1 MNLETFEQTVV
12 PTLNPIRYRM
22 TTKGFFRLA
31 RVQSV
36 YKTEFPFNNE
46 YERYFVIED
55 SVYTL
60 SDTAKMDVNESFKL
74 EDNYNGI
81 TFEKTEKSCYVNV
94 PKDRF
99 ILVNEQVTDNLIV
112 VEKDRSIQTIQ
123 ESVNEFQLE
132 KDRSTEL
139 IEEAP
144 IEMKQNTIK
153 TNTLETTKDFYEFV
167 TDVLDNCENTLIN
180 KGREYTESH
189 WLENFEDACRF
200 KGLEINSANL
210 IKILDGY
217 RLKHQV
223 SIMKLQKDIENGK
236 YVSTDLINE
245 KYGDLINYN
254 LIEQAIILKYN
265 NINKFSF

>member
-1 MNLETFEQTVV
+1 MNLEQFEQTVV
-12 PTLNPIRYRM
+12 PTLNPDKYRI
-22 TTKGFFRLA
+22 TVKGFFRMIKA
-31 RVQSV
+31 QSV

-46 YERYFVIED
+46 YERYFLIENG
-55 SVYTL
+55 VYTL
-60 SDTAKMDVNESFKL
+60 SDTAKMDINESFKL

-94 PKDRF
+94 PKNRF

-112 VEKDRSIQTIQ
+112 VEKDRSTKEEVFDLEYNNEYLVETNKTI
-123 ESVNEFQLE
+123 
-132 KDRSTEL
+132 D
-139 IEEAP
+139 
-144 IEMKQNTIK
+144 TI
-153 TNTLETTKDFYEFV
+153 NTLETTKDFYKFV
-167 TDVLDNCENTLIN
+167 ANTLDNCKNTLIN

-200 KGLEINSANL
+200 KGLEINSTNL

-223 SIMKLQKDIENGK
+223 SIVKLQKDIENGK

-245 KYGDLINYN
+245 KYVDLMNYN

-265 NINKFSF
+265 HINKISF

>member
-1 MNLETFEQTVV
+1 MNLEQFEQTVV
-12 PTLNPIRYRM
+12 PTLNPDKYRI
-22 TTKGFFRLA
+22 TVKGFFRMIKA
-31 RVQSV
+31 QSV

-46 YERYFVIED
+46 YERYFLIENG
-55 SVYTL
+55 VYTL
-60 SDTAKMDVNESFKL
+60 SDTAKMDINESFKL

-112 VEKDRSIQTIQ
+112 VEKDRSTQTMQ
-123 ESVNEFQLE
+123 ELE
-132 KDRSTEL
+132 KDKITKEETL
-139 IEEAP
+139 IE
-144 IEMKQNTIK
+144 MK

-167 TDVLDNCENTLIN
+167 ANTLDNCKNTLIN
-180 KGREYTESH
+180 KGREYNESH

-200 KGLEINSANL
+200 KGLEINSTNL

-236 YVSTDLINE
+236 YISTDLINE
-245 KYGDLINYN
+245 KYGDLMNYN

-265 NINKFSF
+265 NINKISF

>member
-1 MNLETFEQTVV
+1 MNLEQFEQTVV
-12 PTLNPIRYRM
+12 PTLNPDKYRI
-22 TTKGFFRLA
+22 TVKGFFRMIKA
-31 RVQSV
+31 QSV

-46 YERYFVIED
+46 YERYFLIENGI
-55 SVYTL
+55 YTL

-99 ILVNEQVTDNLIV
+99 ILVNEQVTDNLII
-112 VEKDRSIQTIQ
+112 VEKDRSIQTMQ
-123 ESVNEFQLE
+123 ELE
-132 KDRSTEL
+132 KDKITKEETL
-139 IEEAP
+139 IE
-144 IEMKQNTIK
+144 MK

-167 TDVLDNCENTLIN
+167 ANTLDNCKNTLIN

-200 KGLEINSANL
+200 KGLEINSTNL

-217 RLKHQV
+217 KLKHQV

-236 YVSTDLINE
+236 YISTDLINE
-245 KYGDLINYN
+245 KYGDLMNYN